1 MSESRGAMINEKQ
14 AFGMGV
20 LILFDVYVRVD
31 IYLCSVMRHFSL
43 FQVPPLVIC
52 VTFPSAGLNT
62 TYRQE
67 LKASDVTL

>member
-1 MSESRGAMINEKQ
+1 MINEKQ